1 MEIDNILKMLDWN
14 NDLKTQQ
21 EGRRIAGKVKCLS
34 VFVQPK
40 DKQFNKNIWENCA
53 IILSEKEDE
62 LLTPYLFQL
71 LDWLQDLN
79 WPGACIILE
88 RLQSYRKYK
97 MLSMAIEDRIVV
109 ANVLGEEVW
118 LANLAELIICDEI
131 KNNLNK
137 NAYKIIEAYL
147 E

>member
-1 MEIDNILKMLDWN
+1 MDIDDTLKMLDWN

-34 VFVQPK
+34 VFVQPM
-40 DKQFNKNIWENCA
+40 DKHFNKNIWENCA
-53 IILSEKEDE
+53 MILSEKEDE

-88 RLQSYRKYK
+88 RLQSYRDYE
-97 MLSMAIEDRIVV
+97 MLSIAIEDRIVV
-109 ANVLGEEVW
+109 ANTLEEESW
-118 LANLAELIICDEI
+118 LENLAELIVCDEI
-131 KNNLNK
+131 KQKLSNQI
-137 NAYKIIEAYL
+137 YKLIETYL
-147 E
+147 